1 MKFRILYTLFT
12 LLGVAFLLFNNSSG
26 PAEVQGQ
33 DRTGSPLS
41 SAPCQACHSSGA
53 FSPTIELEL
62 LQDGAAISEYTPGE
76 AYTMRVTAGFS
87 GSPEV
92 YGFQAVALAGEDDA
106 QAGDFDNPGNGIQIT
121 DLNGREYPEHSQRS
135 NSNVFEVEWVAPAA
149 GTGDVRFYSAVV
161 TANNA
166 AGSGGDGSTFLTEP
180 VVITEGTA
188 SSRFAPESLEAE
200 LALFPNP
207 AATQTTL
214 AIEGAVNGT
223 YQVDLLGGQGQLLS
237 RQVVQARGGNA
248 TVNLPMQAYP
258 AGLYFVRVSLG
269 ERTAVRRLLKN

>member
-1 MKFRILYTLFT
+1 MKFKLLYTLFT
-12 LLGVAFLLFNNSSG
+12 LLGATFLFFNNSSG

-62 LQDGAAISEYTPGE
+62 LQDGSAITEYTPGE

-188 SSRFAPESLEAE
+188 SSRFTLESLDAE

-207 AATQTTL
+207 AVAQTTL
-214 AIEGAVNGT
+214 SIDGAANGA
-223 YQVDLLGGQGQLLS
+223 YQVDLLSAQGQLLS
-237 RQVVQARGGNA
+237 RQAVEAGGRK
-248 TVNLPMQAYP
+248 VIVHLPVDAYP
-258 AGLYFVRVSLG
+258 AGLYFVRVSQG
-269 ERTAVRRLLKN
+269 ERSAVRRLLKN